1 MATHKTIRV
10 LIAEDSPTVRHYLI
24 TLLAE
29 VPGLEVIGEA
39 RDGRE
44 AIRLTEELR
53 PDIVSMD
60 ISMPQLDGLEATRQI
75 MTRCPTPIVVVSSL
89 VDDDVDL
96 SFRALQA
103 GALAVVPKPPDRQ
116 NADFSR
122 RQQELIKTLKAMAGV
137 RVVSRRPSLESAD
150 GGRLAS
156 ASPKHDKSA
165 ARPRPELIAIGA
177 STGGP
182 SALGTLLQALA
193 HPLPVPIVVVQHMSQ
208 EFLTGLARWLHNV
221 AQTDVTI
228 ARDGE
233 ELLAGRVYLAPG
245 TAHLTVIRRGTA
257 LIARLLTAQGHYRHQ
272 PSVDALFY
280 SVAQTCGSAAA
291 GIILTGMGDDGANG
305 LLAMYRAGAWT
316 YAQDETSSTIFG
328 MPNAAINLGAAQV
341 VASLK
346 DLPSEIAKII

>member
-1 MATHKTIRV
+1 MATHKPIRV
-10 LIAEDSPTVRHYLI
+10 LIAEDSPTVRHYLM
-24 TLLAE
+24 TLLSEA
-29 VPGLEVIGEA
+29 PGLEVVGEA

-44 AIRLTEELR
+44 AIRLAEELR
-53 PDIVSMD
+53 PDIISMD

-75 MTRCPTPIVVVSSL
+75 MTQCPTPIVVVSGL
-89 VDDDVDL
+89 VDQDVDL

-103 GALAVVPKPPDRQ
+103 GALAVIPKPPDRQ
-116 NADFSR
+116 SADFNR
-122 RQQELIKTLKAMAGV
+122 KRQELIKTLTAMASV
-137 RVVSRRPSLESAD
+137 RVVSRRPSLENPD
-150 GGRLAS
+150 GVRLAS
-156 ASPKHDKSA
+156 TSA
-165 ARPRPELIAIGA
+165 KRNSMTTHPRPELIAIGA

-182 SALGTLLQALA
+182 SALGTLLQNLA

-208 EFLTGLARWLHNV
+208 EFLAGLARWLHNV
-221 AQTDVTI
+221 SQSEVSI

-233 ELLAGRVYLAPG
+233 ELVAGRVYLAPG
-245 TAHLTVIRRGTA
+245 TAHLTVIRRGTS

-280 SVAQTCGSAAA
+280 SVAQTCGSAAV

-316 YAQDETSSTIFG
+316 YAQDEASSTIFG
-328 MPNAAINLGAAQV
+328 MPNAAISLGAAQV

-346 DLPSEIAKII
+346 DLPIEIAKII